1 MKRLLAVSWEMPPMY
16 GPRGAQVART
26 LGALVPLGWQPTVV
40 CLDPR
45 RGGPNW
51 PDAVPGHDVPLP
63 QGVDAVRVRSPEE
76 WTVVR
81 AMWRMLPSLRD
92 RPDPKWVWIHA
103 AALAA
108 KRLAAAVPFNGLVTF
123 GQPWSDHLV
132 GLRVHR
138 DTRLPWVAH
147 FSDPWIDSPYW
158 RGTARQR
165 TAAAKMEATV
175 IREADAVV
183 FVTDEAA
190 QLVMRK
196 YPDAWR
202 KKVAVVPHGFD
213 GGKSLSRRSGDLS
226 AVARSAKAEVAK
238 TGPPLRLIYTGRFY
252 EGLRTPTALLRA
264 IAKLN
269 AEQPLDGTIEVTCI
283 GPFVTS
289 FAREAAVLGIDRIV
303 RFRDRVPAAE
313 AQSIAAGAD
322 VLLVIDAPTT
332 GPSPFLPSKI
342 VDYLPMRKP
351 IFAITPPQ
359 GASAA
364 LLKRIGG
371 FVAAPE
377 DEAAIRIA
385 LKHVL
390 ARWRDGA
397 LGVGREFDR
406 VAAEYDITKTTA
418 KFSDVLTRAFA

>member
-45 RGGPNW
+45 PGGPNW
-51 PDAVPGHDVPLP
+51 PDAVPGRDVALP
-63 QGVDAVRVRSPEE
+63 QGIDARRVRSPEE

-81 AMWRMLPSLRD
+81 AMWRVLPSLRD

-103 AALAA
+103 AAVAA
-108 KRLAAAVPFNGLVTF
+108 KRLAAAVQFNGLVTF
-123 GQPWSDHLV
+123 AQPWSDHLV

-165 TAAAKMEATV
+165 AAAAKMETTV

-190 QLVMRK
+190 QLVMQK

-202 KKVAVVPHGFD
+202 KKVAVVPHGF
-213 GGKSLSRRSGDLS
+213 LS
-226 AVARSAKAEVAK
+226 AVARSAKAEAAK
-238 TGPPLRLIYTGRFY
+238 ADPPLRLVYTGRFY
-252 EGLRTPTALLRA
+252 EGLRTPTALLHA
-264 IAKLN
+264 ITKLN
-269 AEQPLDGTIEVTCI
+269 TEQPLDGTLEVTCI

-289 FAREAAVLGIDRIV
+289 FAREAAVLGIERIV
-303 RFRDRVPAAE
+303 HFRDRVSAAE

-332 GPSPFLPSKI
+332 GPSPFLPSKL

-351 IFAITPPQ
+351 ILAITPTR

-371 FVAAPE
+371 FVAAPD

-397 LGVGREFDR
+397 LGVGQEFDR

>member
-1 MKRLLAVSWEMPPMY
+1 MY

-51 PDAVPGHDVPLP
+51 RDAVPGSDVALP
-63 QGVDAVRVRSPEE
+63 QGVEAVRVRSPEE

-81 AMWRMLPSLRD
+81 AMWRLLPSLRD

-103 AALAA
+103 AAESA
-108 KRLAAAVPFNGLVTF
+108 KGLAAAVPFNGLVTF
-123 GQPWSDHLV
+123 AQPWSDHLV

-158 RGTARQR
+158 RGSAAQR
-165 TAAAKMEATV
+165 AAAEKMETAV
-175 IREADAVV
+175 IQEADAVV
-183 FVTDEAA
+183 FVTHEAA

-196 YPDAWR
+196 YPVEWR
-202 KKVAVVPHGFD
+202 KKVAVVPHGFA
-213 GGKSLSRRSGDLS
+213 GTNSLPRQS
-226 AVARSAKAEVAK
+226 ARGATAD
-238 TGPPLRLIYTGRFY
+238 TPLRLVYTGRFY

-264 IAKLN
+264 IAKLD
-269 AEQPLDGTIEVTCI
+269 AEQPLDGTLELTCI
-283 GPFVTS
+283 GPFVTA
-289 FAREAAVLGIDRIV
+289 FAREAASLGIERSV

-322 VLLVIDAPTT
+322 VLLVVDAPTE
-332 GPSPFLPSKI
+332 GPSPFLPSKL

-351 IFAITPPQ
+351 ILAITPLQ

-371 FVAAPE
+371 FVAAPD

-390 ARWRDGA
+390 ARWREGA
-397 LGVGREFDR
+397 LGVGQEFDR
-406 VAAEYDITKTTA
+406 VSAEYDITKTTA
-418 KFSDVLTRAFA
+418 TFSDVLTRAFA